1 MTQLDESGG
10 SKMLRDAEEERECRA
25 MLLVQDWGPRQ
36 QSAERSHVLKFL
48 LVQGASC
55 GHANVVQL
63 LHQIGADINA
73 PLYDGVTLVHMAAE
87 NGHVEV
93 VRLLHQLGA
102 DVTAA
107 TSTGATPVCVA
118 REKGHLGVI
127 CLLAELGS
135 DVST

>member
-1 MTQLDESGG
+1 MR
-10 SKMLRDAEEERECRA
+10 RDAARA
-25 MLLVQDWGPRQ
+25 RLGTPSMIRQ
-36 QSAERSHVLKFL
+36 ENPCV
-48 LVQGASC
+48 
-55 GHANVVQL
+55 HANMVWL

-87 NGHVEV
+87 NSHVEV

-118 REKGHLGVI
+118 TETCHLDVI
-127 CLLAELGS
+127 WLLAELGA
-135 DVST
+135 DYV